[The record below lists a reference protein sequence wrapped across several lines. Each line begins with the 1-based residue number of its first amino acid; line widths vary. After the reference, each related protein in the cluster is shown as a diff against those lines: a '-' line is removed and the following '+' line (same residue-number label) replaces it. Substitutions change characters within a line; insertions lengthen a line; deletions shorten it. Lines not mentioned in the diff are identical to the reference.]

1 MSYSSVFRSVATVTV
16 LSVITRTL
24 AFLFKIYLSR
34 AVGAEILGLYQIC
47 LSVFFL
53 FISLTS
59 GGLTTV
65 LSRKIAESDALGD
78 KTGSLTYLTA
88 SLAIGMTAAAVSV
101 GALYLFAP
109 YATVLISDE
118 RALPLLRIMLPA
130 LLSTTFYIII
140 RGWFWGTK
148 QFGAFSVTELIEE
161 VLRILCTL
169 LLVSGVVSG
178 INGATGIALA
188 FTVSDVTV
196 AIIVFVMFLRKGG
209 KFRKFGSVGEMLK
222 PSAPLTVMRVFGSL
236 VGTALAL
243 ILPARL
249 IAGGMSVSEAT
260 ASVGRIAGM
269 ANPLLFAPNAI
280 IGSLAIVLIPEM
292 SADNVRGNYASLNR
306 RIDTGISLALI
317 VSGAFLAIYLALGE
331 EITLFLYDDSQS
343 GLYLAACAPLLL
355 LMPVNQIVTSTLNSV
370 GMEKESFYTFTIGTI
385 FMIAA
390 CYILPKYIGIYA
402 VIVANAACLVIEVI
416 GNVYLLNKKIKL
428 KLGFLKTFLLIA
440 VFAFPCK
447 LIIDWVY
454 NSAARVDA
462 VFAIGAAAVAGSAMY
477 FALCY
482 VAGLIDLDLF
492 MSRVR
497 KRGGARSRGAVIG
510 EKNASEKSLSQS

>member
-178 INGATGIALA
+178 INGATGIAVA
-188 FTVSDVTV
+188 FTVSDVIV

-292 SADNVRGNYASLNR
+292 SADNVR
-306 RIDTGISLALI
+306 
-317 VSGAFLAIYLALGE
+317 
-331 EITLFLYDDSQS
+331 SQS
-343 GLYLAACAPLLL
+343 KTLNEIISSFIGKQRLPLLL
-355 LMPVNQIVTSTLNSV
+355 LDTEMIKKDRSMYSARGAGIIGFSTAPLAIASLMGMFFCLLAFIMIIVIIVRTLLFGDPTSGWPSMVCIIFLCSGVQLFCMGVLGQYLAKTYLETKHRPV
-370 GMEKESFYTFTIGTI
+370 
-385 FMIAA
+385 
-390 CYILPKYIGIYA
+390 YITR
-402 VIVANAACLVIEVI
+402 E
-416 GNVYLLNKKIKL
+416 
-428 KLGFLKTFLLIA
+428 TEE
-440 VFAFPCK
+440 
-447 LIIDWVY
+447 
-454 NSAARVDA
+454 
-462 VFAIGAAAVAGSAMY
+462 
-477 FALCY
+477 
-482 VAGLIDLDLF
+482 DLD
-492 MSRVR
+492 
-497 KRGGARSRGAVIG
+497 G
-510 EKNASEKSLSQS
+510 

>member
-1 MSYSSVFRSVATVTV
+1 MSYSSVFKSVATVTV

-59 GGLTTV
+59 GGITTV

-78 KTGSLTYLTA
+78 KSRSLTYLTA
-88 SLAIGMTAAAVSV
+88 SLAIGMTAAAISV

-118 RALPLLRIMLPA
+118 RALPLLRIMIPA
-130 LLSTTFYIII
+130 LVSTTFYIIV

-148 QFGAFSVTELIEE
+148 QFGAFSLTELIEE
-161 VLRILCTL
+161 ILRILCTL

-178 INGATGIALA
+178 ISGATGIALA
-188 FTVSDVTV
+188 FTVSDVIV
-196 AIIVFVMFLRKGG
+196 ALIIFLIFIRKGG
-209 KFRKFGSVGEMLK
+209 RFRKFDNIGDILR

-236 VGTALAL
+236 VGTALSL

-249 IAGGMSVSEAT
+249 IAGGMSVADAT

-306 RIDTGISLALI
+306 RLDAGISFALL
-317 VSGAFLAIYLALGE
+317 VSGAFLALYAALGE
-331 EITLFLYDDSQS
+331 ELTVMLYDDSQS

-355 LMPVNQIVTSTLNSV
+355 LMPINQIVTSTLNSV

-390 CYILPKYIGIYA
+390 CYILPTYIGIYA
-402 VIVANAACLVIEVI
+402 VIVANALCLAIEVA

-428 KLGFLKTFLLIA
+428 KFGFLKTLFLIA
-440 VFAFPCK
+440 VFVFPCK
-447 LIIDWVY
+447 LLVDWIY
-454 NSAARVDA
+454 NITARVNG
-462 VFAIGAAAVAGSAMY
+462 VFALICAGIAGMAAYG
-477 FALCY
+477 ALCY
-482 VAGLIDLDLF
+482 ASGLVDVDMFL
-492 MSRVR
+492 SRVR
-497 KRGGARSRGAVIG
+497 KKKAQKTAPAVKGGSAESARNG
-510 EKNASEKSLSQS
+510 